1 MKDTTPFSIDGNEI
15 LAKPDQTILQAALD
29 QGIYIPYLCYFP
41 KMKPYGACRACV
53 VEVEDSNGRK
63 MTVASC
69 TTPVSK
75 DAKVITNNKEVSE
88 LRKNVIELLMTEHP
102 HGCLTC
108 HRIEL
113 CGPQDI
119 CQRHVS
125 VTDRCT
131 ICPKNERCELKDT
144 VRSVELDLRT
154 PLNYHR
160 RNLPI
165 HTDDPFYDRDYNLCI
180 VCARC
185 VRVCDEVRFD
195 SALTLT
201 SRSGVALVGT
211 SHGTSLLESGC
222 EFCGACIDV
231 CPTGALVERDY
242 KWEKA
247 VKSVNTTCSNCSVG
261 CQMIA
266 EVNKFG
272 KIIRFKGDI
281 EGSPNNGQACFK
293 GKFGYDYTN
302 NQQRLKKSYIREDGI
317 IKKLDLKNS
326 INHIYKK
333 LKNFNNDQIAIVTS
347 SRNTNEDLY
356 VTYKFAT
363 EMNYKKYSTN
373 FDDLDKNF
381 TTSLKKLF
389 NREFST
395 KPIWNIE
402 KSECVVIV
410 NSNTTENQ
418 NVLATVIKKSS
429 RDGTKI
435 IVIDSRETELTRY
448 ADIWLRPVPST
459 SSTTLLGISRSIIDQ
474 TLEHKDKVS
483 SISNFDL
490 YRNNIY
496 NFDLSRISTI
506 TGISEKE
513 ISNAAKLIGESTST
527 SFVVGNDTF
536 SELSDINIVDS
547 IYNVMLLTGNLD
559 NENSG
564 FYPVFDAANS
574 VSNKIIKS
582 YFGDEDNLDIIH
594 QINDGKIKSMI
605 LLIDGFNMKQKHSLK
620 FIESLKKL
628 DFLVV
633 ISLFDNDVTKL
644 ANIVIP
650 STSYIEKEESTINL
664 EGKIL
669 RYLRGVEPKKDQI
682 HCWYFFS
689 ELAKL
694 SDLKNYNY
702 SNAKK
707 ILNEISDNISE
718 FQGVNFSKIPNHSG
732 RLLKSELPEIR
743 NFEIIENFTYKK
755 NISDEIFSVP
765 GRILYDKSENIT
777 IKTVSGMNIVDRKST
792 IEIADSL
799 ASENNIKDGDII
811 TLIDDSGA
819 QIVEGFAHINGIN
832 KNLISNT
839 SIFAEMV
846 SEIKDIKN
854 PDWVSFIPALEIKTT
869 KIIKNKSK

>member
-1 MKDTTPFSIDGNEI
+1 MKESTPFSIDGKEI
-15 LAKPDQTILQAALD
+15 FAKPDQTILQAALD

-75 DAKVITNNKEVSE
+75 DAKIITNNKEVSD

-185 VRVCDEVRFD
+185 VRVCDEIRFD

-247 VKSVNTTCSNCSVG
+247 VNNVNTTCSNCSVG

-266 EVNKFG
+266 EINKFG

-281 EGSPNNGQACFK
+281 EGAPNNGQACYK

-302 NQQRLKKSYIREDGI
+302 NKQRLKKSYIREDGI

-326 INHIYKK
+326 INHVYKK
-333 LKNFNNDQIAIVTS
+333 LDNFNNEQVAIVTS

-356 VTYKFAT
+356 VSYKFAT

-381 TTSLKKLF
+381 TSSLQNLF
-389 NREFST
+389 KREFST

-402 KSECVVIV
+402 KSDCVVVV

-418 NVLATVIKKSS
+418 NILATVVKKSS
-429 RDGTKI
+429 REGTKV

-448 ADIWLRPVPST
+448 ADIWLRPLPST

-474 TLEHKDKVS
+474 TLEHKTKVS
-483 SISNFDL
+483 SVSNFDIF
-490 YRNNIY
+490 RNNIY
-496 NFDLSRISTI
+496 NFDLSRISSL

-513 ISNAAKLIGESTST
+513 ISKAAKIIGESTAT
-527 SFVVGNDTF
+527 SFVVGNDRF
-536 SELSDINIVDS
+536 SELNDINLVDS
-547 IYNVMLLTGNLD
+547 VYNIMILTGNLD

-564 FYPVFDAANS
+564 FYPVFEAANS
-574 VSNKIIKS
+574 VSNRIIKS
-582 YFGDEDNLDIIH
+582 YFGDEFQSDIIH
-594 QINDGKIKSMI
+594 QINDGNIKSMI
-605 LLIDGFNMKQKHSLK
+605 LHIDGFNMEHKHSKK

-633 ISLFDNDVTKL
+633 VSLFDNEVTKL

-650 STSYIEKEESTINL
+650 STSYIEKDETSVNL
-664 EGKIL
+664 EGRIL
-669 RYLRGVEPKKDQI
+669 RYIKGVEPKKDQI
-682 HCWYFFS
+682 HCWDFIS
-689 ELAKL
+689 QLAK
-694 SDLKNYNY
+694 Y
-702 SNAKK
+702 SNLENYDYSNSKK
-707 ILNEISDNISE
+707 ILNEISENISE
-718 FQGVNFSKIPNHSG
+718 FQGVSFGKVSKHTGILINSD
-732 RLLKSELPEIR
+732 LPEER
-743 NFEIIENFTYKK
+743 NFEIIKNFTFDKK
-755 NISDEIFSVP
+755 LSEQIFSVP
-765 GRILYDKSENIT
+765 GRILYDKSQSIS
-777 IKTVSGMNIVDRKST
+777 IKTISGMNTIDRKST

-799 ASENNIKDGDII
+799 ASENNINDGDMI

-819 QIVEGFAHINGIN
+819 HIVEGFAHINGIN
-832 KNLISNT
+832 ENLISNT
-839 SIFAEMV
+839 SIFAEMI
-846 SEIKDIKN
+846 SEIRDIKN
-854 PDWVSFIPALEIKTT
+854 PDWVSFIPALEIQTT
-869 KIIKNKSK
+869 KILKS